1 MQVGMDI
8 LPIASEEVFTSTLQ
22 SKSTS
27 LGKDTEMVNAFRN
40 KLVHGQN
47 GGGRGRG
54 VRRGREG
61 GLQHFPYF
69 YIQTE

>member
-47 GGGRGRG
+47 GGGRK
-54 VRRGREG
+54 G
-61 GLQHFPYF
+61 G
-69 YIQTE
+69 

>member
-47 GGGRGRG
+47 GG
-54 VRRGREG
+54 EG
-61 GLQHFPYF
+61 KEGEEGTGGGATAFPLF
-69 YIQTE
+69 LHTN